1 VNTYVRRAET
11 IELMKRPFIGKSK
24 HLKDTI
30 LSLDYK
36 WYVEF
41 WIIRY
46 YFLGIE
52 IYRTKKEKIRYV
64 NGKNGN
70 SVNSQ

>member
-1 VNTYVRRAET
+1 MNTYVRQAET

-30 LSLDYK
+30 LSLDHK

-41 WIIRY
+41 WVIRY
-46 YFLGIE
+46 YFLGLKFTE
-52 IYRTKKEKIRYV
+52 PKRKRLDT
-64 NGKNGN
+64 
-70 SVNSQ
+70 